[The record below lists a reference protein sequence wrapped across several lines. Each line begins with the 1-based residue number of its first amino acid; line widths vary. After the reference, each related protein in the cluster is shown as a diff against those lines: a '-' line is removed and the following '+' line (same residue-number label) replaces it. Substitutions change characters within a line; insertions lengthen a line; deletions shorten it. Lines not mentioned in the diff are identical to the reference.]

1 MKSSMGF
8 NNIVVIRSLTS
19 SSDVMRA
26 EDKPER
32 TKDGCEG
39 RWRNTEE
46 WADTALLRNY
56 TIDGG
61 LVTQWSTLQRL
72 NGPELYVGVKLNTE
86 NIKLSKKQV
95 AECKN
100 IIYVK
105 RTNMESNATFL

>member
-1 MKSSMGF
+1 M
-8 NNIVVIRSLTS
+8 
-19 SSDVMRA
+19 
-26 EDKPER
+26 
-32 TKDGCEG
+32 
-39 RWRNTEE
+39 
-46 WADTALLRNY
+46 
-56 TIDGG
+56 
-61 LVTQWSTLQRL
+61 QWSTLQRL